1 MGSEAV
7 RRGGR
12 RLRRALALGAAV
24 ILAGASALVL
34 ELRADRRDW
43 IREVAGDLGAP
54 RVLERVATAA
64 GEARRLELVNDR
76 GDALASLWL
85 RRPARLAPEHHV
97 LVVYSGQE
105 TGRRILDLIPE
116 RDDLVLAS
124 PQYPYQRPRTLGAS
138 LRWPYDLRRAAFRTV
153 AAGLLTVTLLE
164 REERLDP
171 RRILLVGASLGTPF
185 AVLHGALDAR
195 VPRVL
200 IVHGGGDLPLIVR
213 SIEER
218 RGRPWRGRLAAGL
231 ARLLVH
237 SFEPLRYAA
246 EISPRELIV
255 VGARGDHQFPEAS
268 TLALFERAREPK
280 LLRWTSGGHVRSTR
294 DAAFDEVL
302 EEIER
307 LIGPPAAAP

>member
-12 RLRRALALGAAV
+12 RLRRALAVGAAV
-24 ILAGASALVL
+24 ALAAGAALVL
-34 ELRADRRDW
+34 GLRADRRDW
-43 IREVAGDLGAP
+43 IREVAGELGAP
-54 RVLERVATAA
+54 RVLERVTTPA
-64 GEARRLELVNDR
+64 GEARRIELVNDR

-85 RRPARLAPEHHV
+85 RRPARLAPEYHV
-97 LVVYSGQE
+97 LLVYAGQE
-105 TGRRILDLIPE
+105 TGGRILELIPE

-124 PQYPYQRPRTLGAS
+124 PQYPYRRPRTLGAS

-153 AAGLLTVTLLE
+153 AAGLLTVSLLE

-200 IVHGGGDLPLIVR
+200 IVHGGGDIPLVVR

-218 RGRPWRGRLAAGL
+218 RGRRWRGRFAAGL

-237 SFEPLRYAA
+237 SFEPLRFAS

-268 TLALFERAREPK
+268 TRALYESAREPK

-307 LIGPPAAAP
+307 VIGPPAAAP